1 MLDEERHSSTA
12 MQPFVPDMMRSDP
25 LAAVRAAGGTVMVA
39 ETLDEL
45 CHCLADH
52 GVPPLVALDTIRQF
66 DSAAERGVSD
76 GLPVPRARGLHTCR
90 KAPFFAIPVVP
101 GVTFTEGGIRINA
114 EAQAL
119 DRDGR
124 PVPGLFVA
132 GVDVGAISNTGYAG
146 ALSAAMITGLRAG
159 LHAARWDLTMSVP
172 PQAGTSPV
180 EAREDPPVEGPS
192 LRAQQYRWRILGSA
206 LLIQVTISIV
216 TQGFPALAPFAKGD
230 LELTRPEIGI
240 FATILN
246 LGTMLALLPAGWAVD
261 VLGERRVLV
270 AGGIA
275 AGLVT
280 AVTALA
286 PNFAVFLPLLIIIGL
301 AGATPTPAGSTA
313 IISAF
318 HLRDRAFVMSIRQAG
333 VPLGGALAALILP
346 PIAIAAGWRQALFVA
361 AGLAILGALVGYA
374 LVRGAPRKPRGRIR
388 RDRGSF
394 KAVATHDATFIGL
407 AAIFLTLGQF
417 VLVSYI
423 ALYLFETWHMSLA
436 EASWFLV
443 AANAGGVAGRLF
455 WGTISDRLFRGTA
468 ARSPHPGQPARSLG
482 FRDPGLDP
490 GIDTGGPAARD
501 RFRPRS
507 DDHRLERCVH
517 HAAFRDSTS

>member
-1 MLDEERHSSTA
+1 
-12 MQPFVPDMMRSDP
+12 
-25 LAAVRAAGGTVMVA
+25 
-39 ETLDEL
+39 
-45 CHCLADH
+45 
-52 GVPPLVALDTIRQF
+52 
-66 DSAAERGVSD
+66 
-76 GLPVPRARGLHTCR
+76 
-90 KAPFFAIPVVP
+90 
-101 GVTFTEGGIRINA
+101 
-114 EAQAL
+114 
-119 DRDGR
+119 
-124 PVPGLFVA
+124 
-132 GVDVGAISNTGYAG
+132 
-146 ALSAAMITGLRAG
+146 
-159 LHAARWDLTMSVP
+159 MSVP
-172 PQAGTSPV
+172 PQAGPSPV
-180 EAREDPPVEGPS
+180 EAPEEPSVEGPS
-192 LRAQQYRWRILGSA
+192 LAAQQYRWRILGSA

-230 LELTRPEIGI
+230 LGLSRPEIGI

-246 LGTMLALLPAGWAVD
+246 LGTMIALLPAGWAVD
-261 VLGERRVLV
+261 VIGERRVLV

-286 PNFAVFLPLLIIIGL
+286 PSFAVFLPLLIIIGL

-361 AGLAILGALVGYA
+361 AGLAILGAFVGFA
-374 LVRGAPRKPRGRIR
+374 MVRRAPRKQRPRIH

-394 KAVATHDATFIGL
+394 RAVATHDATFIGL

-455 WGTISDRLFRGTA
+455 WGTVSDRLFKGRRRGPLILVSLIGA
-468 ARSPHPGQPARSLG
+468 AGFIVLGWVPVSTPVILLFVIVFALGATIIGWNGVYITLLSEIAPIDKRGRSVAYGMAIAQV
-482 FRDPGLDP
+482 
-490 GIDTGGPAARD
+490 GIFGGPFAFGVLVDFSGSYRIAWTAVAIALLVAAILLRQIA
-501 RFRPRS
+501 
-507 DDHRLERCVH
+507 EV
-517 HAAFRDSTS
+517 STRGVTVDAVPVI

>member
-1 MLDEERHSSTA
+1 
-12 MQPFVPDMMRSDP
+12 
-25 LAAVRAAGGTVMVA
+25 
-39 ETLDEL
+39 
-45 CHCLADH
+45 
-52 GVPPLVALDTIRQF
+52 
-66 DSAAERGVSD
+66 
-76 GLPVPRARGLHTCR
+76 
-90 KAPFFAIPVVP
+90 
-101 GVTFTEGGIRINA
+101 
-114 EAQAL
+114 
-119 DRDGR
+119 
-124 PVPGLFVA
+124 
-132 GVDVGAISNTGYAG
+132 
-146 ALSAAMITGLRAG
+146 
-159 LHAARWDLTMSVP
+159 MSVP

-180 EAREDPPVEGPS
+180 ETGAEPPVEGPS
-192 LRAQQYRWRILGSA
+192 SRAQQYRWRILGSA

-230 LELTRPEIGI
+230 LGLSRPEIGI

-286 PNFAVFLPLLIIIGL
+286 PTFAVFLPLLIIIGL

-361 AGLAILGALVGYA
+361 AGLAILGALIGYA
-374 LVRGAPRKPRGRIR
+374 LVRSAPRKPRGRIR

-455 WGTISDRLFRGTA
+455 WGTISDRLFKGRRRGPLILVSLLGSAGFVILGWIPVSTPVVLLLVIVFA
-468 ARSPHPGQPARSLG
+468 LGATIIGWNGVYITLLSEIAPPDKRGRSVAYGMAIAQV
-482 FRDPGLDP
+482 
-490 GIDTGGPAARD
+490 GIFGGPFAFGVLVDLSGSYRMAWTAVAIALLVAAVLLRQIA
-501 RFRPRS
+501 
-507 DDHRLERCVH
+507 EV
-517 HAAFRDSTS
+517 STQGVTVEAVPAI

>member
-1 MLDEERHSSTA
+1 
-12 MQPFVPDMMRSDP
+12 
-25 LAAVRAAGGTVMVA
+25 
-39 ETLDEL
+39 
-45 CHCLADH
+45 
-52 GVPPLVALDTIRQF
+52 
-66 DSAAERGVSD
+66 
-76 GLPVPRARGLHTCR
+76 
-90 KAPFFAIPVVP
+90 
-101 GVTFTEGGIRINA
+101 
-114 EAQAL
+114 
-119 DRDGR
+119 
-124 PVPGLFVA
+124 
-132 GVDVGAISNTGYAG
+132 
-146 ALSAAMITGLRAG
+146 
-159 LHAARWDLTMSVP
+159 MSVP
-172 PQAGTSPV
+172 PPTGASQV
-180 EAREDPPVEGPS
+180 EADEQPPVESPS
-192 LRAQQYRWRILGSA
+192 SRAQQYRWRILGSA

-230 LELTRPEIGI
+230 LGLTRPEIGI

-286 PNFAVFLPLLIIIGL
+286 PSFAVFLPLLIIIGL

-361 AGLAILGALVGYA
+361 AGLAILGALIGYA
-374 LVRGAPRKPRGRIR
+374 LVRSAPSKPRGRIR

-455 WGTISDRLFRGTA
+455 WGTISDRLFKGRRRGPLILVSLLGA
-468 ARSPHPGQPARSLG
+468 AGFVILGWIPVSTPVILLLVIVFALGATIIGWNGVYITLLSEIAPPDKRGRSVAYGMAIAQV
-482 FRDPGLDP
+482 
-490 GIDTGGPAARD
+490 GIFGGPFAFGVLVDLSGSYRIAWTAVAITLLVAALLLRQIA
-501 RFRPRS
+501 
-507 DDHRLERCVH
+507 EV
-517 HAAFRDSTS
+517 STQGVTVEAVPAI

>member
-1 MLDEERHSSTA
+1 
-12 MQPFVPDMMRSDP
+12 
-25 LAAVRAAGGTVMVA
+25 
-39 ETLDEL
+39 
-45 CHCLADH
+45 
-52 GVPPLVALDTIRQF
+52 
-66 DSAAERGVSD
+66 
-76 GLPVPRARGLHTCR
+76 
-90 KAPFFAIPVVP
+90 
-101 GVTFTEGGIRINA
+101 
-114 EAQAL
+114 
-119 DRDGR
+119 
-124 PVPGLFVA
+124 
-132 GVDVGAISNTGYAG
+132 
-146 ALSAAMITGLRAG
+146 
-159 LHAARWDLTMSVP
+159 MSVP
-172 PQAGTSPV
+172 PQADSPTV
-180 EAREDPPVEGPS
+180 ETGDEPAVQGPS

-230 LELTRPEIGI
+230 LGLSRPEIGI

-246 LGTMLALLPAGWAVD
+246 LGTMIALLPAGWAVD

-280 AVTALA
+280 ALTALA
-286 PNFAVFLPLLIIIGL
+286 PTFAVFLPLLIIIGL

-374 LVRGAPRKPRGRIR
+374 LVHRAPRKPRGRIR

-455 WGTISDRLFRGTA
+455 WGTISDRLFKGRRRGPLILVSLIGAIGFIVLGWVPVSTPIVLLFVIVFA
-468 ARSPHPGQPARSLG
+468 LGATIIGWNGVYITLLSEIAPSDKRGRSVAYGMAIAQV
-482 FRDPGLDP
+482 
-490 GIDTGGPAARD
+490 GIFGGPFAFGVLVDFSGSYRIAWTAVALALVVAALLLRQIA
-501 RFRPRS
+501 
-507 DDHRLERCVH
+507 EV
-517 HAAFRDSTS
+517 STQGVTVETVPAI